1 MELMFILLFRYL
13 RQLRSE
19 QLQKLA
25 DLAAAK
31 AKEVSPILV
40 K

>member
-1 MELMFILLFRYL
+1 MFILLFRYL
-13 RQLRSE
+13 KKIRSE

-31 AKEVSPILV
+31 AKEIAPVII